1 MKQAAEHGH
10 VEAQFVLGQYYKTGA
25 GVKEDIPMAVRW
37 LMTAAL
43 NGHQGAQ
50 VLLGN
55 MYRTGDGVPQNND
68 EADRWYDMA
77 DSNR

>member
-1 MKQAAEHGH
+1 
-10 VEAQFVLGQYYKTGA
+10 
-25 GVKEDIPMAVRW
+25 
-37 LMTAAL
+37 MTAAI

-55 MYRTGDGVPQNND
+55 MYRTGDDVPHDDD

-77 DSNR
+77 DSNRNAARF